1 MIHLGQPSDL
11 IKTKRY
17 ICVVACTYDT
27 GIGSSMVSFD
37 HVFTQ
42 ASCEDSAYDSIEML
56 DLENRLKS
64 QGATLVNN
72 YVAEV

>member
-1 MIHLGQPSDL
+1 MIHLGCPSDL
-11 IKTKRY
+11 VSTKRY
-17 ICVVACTYDT
+17 ICVVAHKYDT

-37 HVFTQ
+37 HVFTR
-42 ASCEDSAYDSIEML
+42 ATTEDSAYDSIEML
-56 DLENRLKS
+56 DLENRLVS

>member
-1 MIHLGQPSDL
+1 MRHFGSPSDL
-11 IKTKRY
+11 SSPGTKRY
-17 ICVVACTYDT
+17 ICVVAYTLGT
-27 GIGSSMVSFD
+27 SALVSFE

-42 ASCEDSAYDSIEML
+42 ATTEDSAYDSIEML
-56 DLENRLKS
+56 DLENRLIS